1 MRVLV
6 VSPVP
11 VDPVT
16 AGNRARI
23 ATMTGLFVKWGWDV
37 HYAFIPMEPADLPAH
52 ISRFGA
58 DRFHLLS
65 YRQPMPSWSVR
76 AARKA
81 ARLFK
86 MDAGHLWALDAWYDE
101 QLTAQLQ
108 ALHREHDFDL
118 VCVEYVFMSKALE
131 AFGPDV
137 IKILD
142 THDCFAD
149 RHRRYL
155 QHGQAPQWFS
165 TTEEAETD
173 GFTRAHAVLAIQP
186 QEAVAFSE
194 RVGRRKTQDCTV
206 LEFGH
211 ITPEV
216 PQIQCSRDPVGIFL
230 GSDNPINVAALNWF
244 VSAVMPVLQ
253 RQVPG
258 FKLKVVGS
266 ACNAIGDMNGV
277 DKLGFVDDL
286 AEAFSQACVNINPVF
301 MGTGVNIKLLDAMM
315 HGMPCI
321 CSATGARGLEQYAG
335 EGVCIV
341 ADGDAQGF
349 ANAVIEHLNDPVL
362 RAKSANE
369 ARAAALNWNRRQQE
383 SLSSWVAHVRSRRI

>member
-1 MRVLV
+1 
-6 VSPVP
+6 
-11 VDPVT
+11 
-16 AGNRARI
+16 
-23 ATMTGLFVKWGWDV
+23 
-37 HYAFIPMEPADLPAH
+37 
-52 ISRFGA
+52 
-58 DRFHLLS
+58 
-65 YRQPMPSWSVR
+65 
-76 AARKA
+76 
-81 ARLFK
+81 
-86 MDAGHLWALDAWYDE
+86 
-101 QLTAQLQ
+101 
-108 ALHREHDFDL
+108 
-118 VCVEYVFMSKALE
+118 
-131 AFGPDV
+131 
-137 IKILD
+137 
-142 THDCFAD
+142 
-149 RHRRYL
+149 
-155 QHGQAPQWFS
+155 
-165 TTEEAETD
+165 
-173 GFTRAHAVLAIQP
+173 
-186 QEAVAFSE
+186 
-194 RVGRRKTQDCTV
+194 V

-286 AEAFSQACVNINPVF
+286 TEAFSQACVNINPVF

-341 ADGDAQGF
+341 ADGDALGF
-349 ANAVIEHLNDPVL
+349 ANAVIEHLNDPAL

-369 ARAAALNWNRRQQE
+369 ARAAALSWNRRQQE